1 MRIGFTYDL
10 RDDYRHRGY
19 SEQEVA
25 EFERTETIES
35 IESILISLGH
45 DVVRI
50 GGIDKLTSRL
60 AAGDRWD
67 LVFNLAEGMHGFAR
81 EAQVPALLDAFRIP
95 YALSDALVLAV
106 TLHKP
111 MTKRIVRD
119 LGVATPDFVVV
130 DSAADALQCPL
141 AFPVFA
147 KPAASGSSIGISA
160 ASKVPDKDQ
169 LVRVCGELLAKFNQ
183 PVLVE
188 TFLPGRELT
197 VGLTGTGAKTC
208 AVGVMEVRLTE
219 KAEPGVYSYAN
230 KTDYEDRVRYSL
242 ATDAVAQTASDLAVR
257 IWKELGC
264 RDAGRMDFRCDGGG
278 NVHFLEVNPLAGLDP
293 VHSDLA
299 VLYRLLGVPFRN
311 LFETI
316 LASAL
321 ERVR

>member
-10 RDDYRHRGY
+10 RDDYRQRGL

-25 EFERTETIES
+25 EFERTETVDA

-45 DVVRI
+45 DVDRI
-50 GGIDKLTSRL
+50 GGIDKLTARL
-60 AAGDRWD
+60 AAGARWD
-67 LVFNLAEGMHGFAR
+67 LVFNLAEGLHGFAR

-95 YALSDALVLAV
+95 YTFSDGLVLAV

-119 LGVATPDFVVV
+119 LGIATPDFVVV
-130 DSAADALQCPL
+130 ESESEALHCSLP
-141 AFPVFA
+141 FPVFV
-147 KPAASGSSIGISA
+147 KPAAGGSSIGISA
-160 ASKVPDKDQ
+160 ASKVFDRDQ
-169 LVRVCGELLAKFNQ
+169 LVRVCGELLEKFTP

-197 VGLTGTGAKTC
+197 VGLTGTGAKTR
-208 AVGVMEVRLTE
+208 AIGVMEVRLTE
-219 KAEPGVYSYAN
+219 KAEQGVYSYAN
-230 KTDYEDRVRYSL
+230 KTHYEDRVRYSL
-242 ATDAVAQTASDLAVR
+242 ASDDVAQTASAMAVR
-257 IWKELGC
+257 IWKELGA
-264 RDAGRMDFRCDGGG
+264 RDAGRMDFRCDAGGY
-278 NVHFLEVNPLAGLDP
+278 VHFLEVNPLAGLDP
-293 VHSDLA
+293 VHSDLG
-299 VLYRLLGVPFRN
+299 VLYRLLGIPFRN